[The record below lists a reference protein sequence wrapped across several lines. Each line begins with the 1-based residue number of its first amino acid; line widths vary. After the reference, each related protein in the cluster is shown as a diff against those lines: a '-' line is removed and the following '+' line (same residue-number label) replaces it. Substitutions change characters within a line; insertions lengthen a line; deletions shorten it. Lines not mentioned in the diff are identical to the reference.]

1 MPSSARRHLLEPLPE
16 PVMLLYPWTVLA
28 LLLSTVMPLPEPWAT
43 LIGTC
48 AKWAPT
54 STKGV
59 AAS

>member
-1 MPSSARRHLLEPLPE
+1 MPSSARRYLRKPLPG
-16 PVMLLYPWTVLA
+16 PVMLLSPWTVLA
-28 LLLSTVMPLPEPWAT
+28 LLLSTVVPLPEPWAT

-48 AKWAPT
+48 PKWTPT